1 MGWSSGTQLFIDTW
15 TAVRG
20 SIPAKKRVATCMKV
34 IEAFEAED
42 WDCQGEAI
50 DPTQPEIQKALMLL
64 HPEWDRTD
72 EDVEAPRG

>member
-1 MGWSSGTQLFIDTW
+1 
-15 TAVRG
+15 
-20 SIPAKKRVATCMKV
+20 MKV